1 VQAIIVAID
10 YYAEAAV
17 GDREY
22 FLNKP
27 YRSGGGIP

>member
-1 VQAIIVAID
+1 MVAID
-10 YYAEAAV
+10 QYVEAAV

-27 YRSGGGIP
+27 YRSGGGMP